1 VKNNIITAGCSFTNC
16 GMSWP
21 YYIENQNVYN
31 VGTVGAGNG
40 YISRAA
46 IWQCEELLNE
56 NVPSEEIFLIVM
68 WSGIDRFEVLSTKDS
83 PLHRDYIGESKDR
96 WWLSNYNQNLD
107 ERESVW
113 LKSSIPDMDW
123 DNRAVMDLFKQY
135 WKYFY
140 TEEESFLK
148 TLEYI
153 LRVQNYCK
161 VKNIKYKFCSWQNIF
176 NKYSFKVPSGW
187 EYENQELF
195 SHEIWTMSWLDGQHW
210 LPNRFWPADI
220 TQKISKDTPLLKD
233 VYSQTTHLWDMVDF
247 DKWWLYEDE
256 QVEYGGLAEWV
267 MLDVKHNMGMQ
278 HDPAHPSEES
288 HKKFTKEIVLTWV

>member
-1 VKNNIITAGCSFTNC
+1 MKQIKTSGCSFTNC
-16 GMSWP
+16 GKSWP
-21 YYIENQNVYN
+21 YHIKEHDVYN
-31 VGTVGAGNG
+31 VGSAGAGNG

-46 IWQCEELLNE
+46 IYQCERLLE
-56 NVPSEEIFLIVM
+56 SGTNVEDIFLIVM

-83 PLHRDYIGESKDR
+83 PLHRDYIGESQDR
-96 WWLSNYNQNLD
+96 WWMSNYNQNLY

-123 DNRAVMDLFKQY
+123 DNRAVIDLFKQY

-161 VKNIKYKFCSWQNIF
+161 VKNIKYKFCCWQNIF

-195 SHEIWTMSWLDGQHW
+195 SHEIWTMTWLDGQHW
-210 LPNRFWPADI
+210 LPNRFWPTDI
-220 TQKISKDTPLLKD
+220 TQKISKDTPLL
-233 VYSQTTHLWDMVDF
+233 
-247 DKWWLYEDE
+247 
-256 QVEYGGLAEWV
+256 
-267 MLDVKHNMGMQ
+267 
-278 HDPAHPSEES
+278 
-288 HKKFTKEIVLTWV
+288 

>member
-1 VKNNIITAGCSFTNC
+1 MSHIITAGYSFTNC

-21 YYIENQNVYN
+21 YHIENQNVYN

-46 IWQCEELLNE
+46 IWECENLLKNGI
-56 NVPSEEIFLIVM
+56 PTEEISLIIM
-68 WSGIDRFEVLSTKDS
+68 WSGIDRFEVLSTSDS
-83 PLHRDYIGESKDR
+83 PLHKDYIGESKDR

-123 DNRAVMDLFKQY
+123 DNRAVIDLFKQY

-140 TEEESFLK
+140 TEEESILK

-153 LRVQNYCK
+153 LRDQNYCK
-161 VKNIKYKFCSWQNIF
+161 VKNIKYKFCSWQNLF

-210 LPNRFWPADI
+210 LPNRFWPIDI
-220 TQKISKDTPLLKD
+220 TQKISRDTPLLKD

-256 QVEYGGLAEWV
+256 QVEYGRLAEWV
-267 MLDVKHNMGMQ
+267 MLDVKHNMGMSD
-278 HDPAHPSEES
+278 DPAHPSEES
-288 HKKFTKEIVLTWV
+288 HKQFTKDVVLTWI